1 VSIHIRLC
9 IPEDA
14 VLKEVSDSPELSTL
28 KRALQLFVKVLA
40 RNFKVS
46 VPKVELY
53 EVIEKDEN
61 LIPLP
66 QYDDK
71 SETIFIPVREFTES
85 LKEGWSMNFLLEDW
99 LEMMLHEFWHHYQY
113 VRSGRDRLKAFGPEN
128 DGKVWIERSY
138 EKEAEAFSQI
148 YAEQY
153 RSIWKQLMKRPL
165 SELRKIVIE
174 GSRNNHVER

>member
-1 VSIHIRLC
+1 MSMRIRLC
-9 IPEDA
+9 TPEDA
-14 VLKEVSDSPELSTL
+14 ILKEAPDSLELKTL
-28 KRALQLFVKVLA
+28 KRALQLFLKILA
-40 RNFKVS
+40 RDFKVS
-46 VPKVELY
+46 VPRVELY
-53 EVIEKDEN
+53 EVIDDEEN

-71 SETIFIPVREFTES
+71 SETIFIPIREFTEP

-113 VRSGRDRLKAFGPEN
+113 IRSGRDRLKAFGPES

-174 GSRNNHVER
+174 GSKNNLIDR